1 MSRNYSFGLYLPSL
15 AILVAAW
22 FIFSHLGDFS
32 LLTPD
37 EGRNAEVGRE
47 MKASGS
53 WLVPTYDGATYLDKP
68 AFFFKAVGLSLASF
82 GDTEAAARLP
92 SALFAFALIL
102 ATFGFCSRVYD
113 QVTAAIISVI
123 AASTPLFFAFSKIV
137 IFDMT
142 LAFFV
147 CSAIFSS
154 YLAEETDN
162 PSRQAGWYALS
173 AACAGIATIVKG
185 PVGFLIPLL
194 VMATFNWIDGRT
206 AAIRRFFTLRNA
218 LIFLAVVLPWFV
230 GLSLACPD
238 FPYYGIMKESIAR
251 FTTTEFRRTQPWYFY
266 GLILATC
273 FFPWSLVLPAWAP
286 LAWKRRGRLS
296 RPDRLWIVWLIVVV
310 LFFSVSQS
318 KLPGYILS
326 LTIAV
331 AAIVGRFVINIFKDT
346 DPSAAHIFRWVVLGF
361 AAFSI
366 IISLGLVLHE
376 PKLNYLD
383 ISYWLKPDT
392 KERFLP
398 LFPKIMLSF
407 AIPAILAL
415 IAFFSRSLKLGFT
428 AMFAL
433 PAMLI
438 ALSFGVISKHADI
451 KSARPLLSE
460 LPKGFSEQTRV
471 ACLGCLP
478 SGLPFYLKRNI
489 TVFTVDGHELT
500 SNYVMFSLN
509 SGKPRPETL
518 VQPEEMR
525 AWLNAQKETV
535 WLIAENNR
543 KSELETIAREYGSSV
558 SPLGQQF
565 FSTLISADRG
575 H

>member
-1 MSRNYSFGLYLPSL
+1 MSRNLSLGPFLPTL
-15 AILVAAW
+15 AILIAAW

-47 MKASGS
+47 MKVSGS

-68 AFFFKAVGLSLASF
+68 AFFFKAVGLSLQAF

-102 ATFGFCSRVYD
+102 VTFAFCRRVYD
-113 QVTAAIISVI
+113 LATAAIICVI

-162 PSRQAGWYALS
+162 PTSQARWYALS
-173 AACAGIATIVKG
+173 AACAGVATIVKG
-185 PVGFLIPLL
+185 PVGFLVPML
-194 VMATFNWIDGRT
+194 VMTAFNWIDGRT

-218 LIFLAVVLPWFV
+218 LIFLVVVLPWFF

-273 FFPWSLVLPAWAP
+273 FFPWSLALPAWAP
-286 LAWKRRGRLS
+286 IAWKGRGRLS
-296 RPDRLWIVWLIVVV
+296 RPDRLWIVWLVVVV

-326 LTIAV
+326 AAIAV
-331 AAIVGRFVINIFKDT
+331 AAIVGRFMLDALRHSGH
-346 DPSAAHIFRWVVLGF
+346 PAANPFRWIILSF
-361 AAFSI
+361 ALFSL
-366 IISLGLVLHE
+366 IISLSLIVHA
-376 PKLNYLD
+376 PKLNYLE
-383 ISYWLKPDT
+383 ITHWLKPDT
-392 KERFLP
+392 TERFLP

-407 AIPAILAL
+407 AIPAGLAL
-415 IAFFSRSLKLGFT
+415 TAFFSRSLKLGFI
-428 AMFAL
+428 AMLAL
-433 PAMLI
+433 PVMLI

-460 LPKGFSEQTRV
+460 LPEGFSEQTKI

-478 SGLPFYLKRNI
+478 SGLPFYLKRSI

-500 SNYVMFSLN
+500 SNYVTFSLN
-509 SGKPRPETL
+509 SGKDRPETL
-518 VQPEEMR
+518 VLPEQLR
-525 AWLNAQKETV
+525 NWLNAQRETV
-535 WLIAENNR
+535 WLIAETSR
-543 KSELETIAREYGSSV
+543 KGELDAIAREYRSTVNS
-558 SPLGQQF
+558 LGRQYV
-565 FSTLISADRG
+565 STLISADRS